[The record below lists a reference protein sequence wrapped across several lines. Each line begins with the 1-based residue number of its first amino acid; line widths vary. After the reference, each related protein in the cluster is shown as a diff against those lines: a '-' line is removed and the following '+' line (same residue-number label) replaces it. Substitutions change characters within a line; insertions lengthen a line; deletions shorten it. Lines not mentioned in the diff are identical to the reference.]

1 MQVLFSLWLHFERTN
16 ADCTMAARL
25 PHVTLLGL
33 LVLCAHCTGESSQPI
48 PELVAGKSD
57 EVYGQAPQ
65 TQKLPK
71 QEQRYKRT
79 FNFGV
84 TPWGELD
91 KMRQAY
97 QPLTDYLSEKLQARV
112 RLMVVQEYSELLAD
126 LRRGLIDIASFSPG
140 AYADALEVGV
150 ERESLYVASAQL
162 GGKNYYQGIIISKP
176 EIRSLDA
183 LRGKTFAFVE
193 EGSSSGYKFPLALLL
208 AKRIDPYNFFSRVYF
223 LGSHPNVVEAVIG
236 GKADAGA
243 TWDGYI
249 EENFPKKK
257 PPVHILVRT
266 DPIPYDAVVVGKK
279 HGSRFAV
286 QLRHLLVG
294 LNKSTRTVDGSLILG
309 SESGFPYS
317 GYVVNS
323 PRMYDVVRK
332 TSKLV
337 RAYRRPEVAA
347 P

>member
-1 MQVLFSLWLHFERTN
+1 
-16 ADCTMAARL
+16 MAARV

-33 LVLCAHCTGESSQPI
+33 LLLFSQCGGQSSSLNPDLI
-48 PELVAGKSD
+48 AGKPE
-57 EVYGQAPQ
+57 EVYGQPDRQRKILKDEPQ
-65 TQKLPK
+65 
-71 QEQRYKRT
+71 YKRSM
-79 FNFGV
+79 NFGV

-91 KMRQAY
+91 KMQRAY
-97 QPLTDYLSEKLQARV
+97 EPLTDYLSEKLQVRI
-112 RLMVVQEYSELLAD
+112 RLMIVQEYSELLAD
-126 LRRGLIDIASFSPG
+126 LRRGLVDIASFSPG
-140 AYADALEVGV
+140 AYADALDVGIDK
-150 ERESLYVASAQL
+150 ESLYVASAQL
-162 GGKNYYQGIIISKP
+162 GGKNYYQGIIISKQ

-208 AKRIDPYNFFSRVYF
+208 GRRIDPYSFFSRVYF

-249 EENFPKKK
+249 EENFPKQK
-257 PPVHILVRT
+257 PPVHILMRT
-266 DPIPYDAVVVGKK
+266 EPIPYDAVVVGKK
-279 HGSRFAV
+279 HGERFTQKV
-286 QLRHLLVG
+286 RRLLVG
-294 LNKSTRTVDGSLILG
+294 INKSTVTTEGVKILG
-309 SESGFPYS
+309 SDSGFPYS

-323 PRMYDVVRK
+323 NSMYDVVRK

-337 RAYRRPEVAA
+337 RSYRRPEGAT

>member
-1 MQVLFSLWLHFERTN
+1 MRASVLN
-16 ADCTMAARL
+16 VIL
-25 PHVTLLGL
+25 PGALLL
-33 LVLCAHCTGESSQPI
+33 LTHCTGETSESTA
-48 PELVAGKSD
+48 ELVAGKSE
-57 EVYGQAPQ
+57 EVYSQIPQA
-65 TQKLPK
+65 QKIPK
-71 QEQRYKRT
+71 EERRYKQT
-79 FNFGV
+79 LNFGV

-97 QPLTDYLSEKLQARV
+97 QPLTEYLSENLQARI
-112 RLMVVQEYSELLAD
+112 RLMIVQEYHELLAD
-126 LRRGLIDIASFSPG
+126 VRRGLIDIASFSPG
-140 AYADALEVGV
+140 AYADALEAGI

-162 GGKNYYQGIIISKP
+162 GGKNYYRGIIISRP
-176 EIRSLDA
+176 GIRSLDA

-208 AKRIDPYNFFSRVYF
+208 GRRIDPYRFFSRVYF
-223 LGSHPNVVEAVIG
+223 LGSHPNVVEAVIR

-249 EENFPKKK
+249 EENYPKQK
-257 PPVHILVRT
+257 PPVHILLRT

-279 HGSRFAV
+279 HGERFA
-286 QLRHLLVG
+286 QKLRRLLVG
-294 LNKSTRTVDGSLILG
+294 LSSATTTSEGVKILG

-323 PRMYDVVRK
+323 NRMYDVVRK
-332 TSKLV
+332 TSRLV
-337 RAYRRPEVAA
+337 RAYRRPEVAE